1 MYATA
6 TQLLARY
13 NADEIAQRAD
23 QRIPRLVTGD
33 MLTSAATGGDLS
45 AFTAEEQAATL
56 AAIALIER
64 TLQDARQTIDAYV
77 GSRYQLPL
85 TQAPDVLERIACQLA
100 RYGLYDDRATD
111 QIKALRDDSIKFLE
125 QIATGR
131 IQLGVTAL
139 NAAPASAMVAEV
151 VSGGTVFGRE
161 SSKDFI

>member
-6 TQLLARY
+6 TQLLERY

-33 MLTSAATGGDLS
+33 MLKIAASGGDLS
-45 AFTAEEQAATL
+45 GFTPDEQAAAL
-56 AAIALIER
+56 AALALVER
-64 TLQDARQTIDAYV
+64 TLHDARQTIDAYV

-85 TQAPDVLERIACQLA
+85 TQAPEVLERIACQLA
-100 RYGLYDDRATD
+100 RYGLYDDRATE

-125 QIATGR
+125 QIASGR

-151 VSGGTVFGRE
+151 VSGGTVFGRDN
-161 SSKDFI
+161 SKGFI

>member
-6 TQLLARY
+6 LQLLQRY
-13 NADEIAQRAD
+13 QADEIAQRAD
-23 QRIPRLVTGD
+23 QRIPRLVTGE
-33 MLTSAATGGDLS
+33 MLAIAADGGDLS
-45 AFTAEEQAATL
+45 GFAEDERVATL
-56 AAIALIER
+56 AALALVKR
-64 TLQDARQTIDAYV
+64 VLQDARQTIDAYV
-77 GSRYQLPL
+77 GSRYKLPL

-139 NAAPASAMVAEV
+139 NAAPASAMVAQV
-151 VSGGTVFGRE
+151 VSGGTVFGRD